1 MKRLMSLL
9 IAFNLCCGASTSS
22 AQAAAEPPDPEVVA
36 QSGQIAPDFSGM
48 TTDNTSIS
56 LSSLRGRVV
65 VLSFFATW

>member
-9 IAFNLCCGASTSS
+9 IAFNLCCGVSS